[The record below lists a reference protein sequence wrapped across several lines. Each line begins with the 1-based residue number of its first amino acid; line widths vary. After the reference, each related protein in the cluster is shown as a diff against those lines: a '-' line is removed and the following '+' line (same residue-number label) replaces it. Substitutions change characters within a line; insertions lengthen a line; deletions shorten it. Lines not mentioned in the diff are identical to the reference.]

1 MYKAAATAGPDPL
14 SAIFSAL
21 ADPTRR
27 AILDRLSNG
36 VHSVTELAAPFQ
48 MSQPAIS
55 KHLKVLEKA
64 GLVVRT
70 VDAQWRPRAI
80 NAQPLKDATDYLARY
95 EQLWEERLDRLE
107 GYLKEIQKE
116 K

>member
-1 MYKAAATAGPDPL
+1 MFETASAGPDQL
-14 SAIFSAL
+14 SAIFGAL

-27 AILDRLSNG
+27 AILDRLSTG
-36 VHSVTELAAPFQ
+36 VHSVTELAEPFR

-64 GLVVRT
+64 GLVVRSK
-70 VDAQWRPRAI
+70 DAQWRPRSI
-80 NAQPLKDATDYLARY
+80 NAKPLKDATDYLTRY
-95 EQLWEERLDRLE
+95 QQLWEERLDRLE